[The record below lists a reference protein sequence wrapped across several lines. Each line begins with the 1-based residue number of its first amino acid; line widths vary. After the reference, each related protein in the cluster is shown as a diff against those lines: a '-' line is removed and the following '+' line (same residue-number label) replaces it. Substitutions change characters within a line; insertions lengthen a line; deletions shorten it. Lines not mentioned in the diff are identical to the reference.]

1 MCLFTE
7 ASSVNVT
14 STSLWLKRL
23 SLLTSSYKTGVTEWA
38 FVDYRLTL
46 SSLSAVK
53 AGTHKHRNRLDI
65 QIYSKRQA
73 SVPVAVGPG
82 LLEGSIF
89 GGGFA
94 GVGFAKVGFTGVG
107 ITGVG
112 IAGVGKSSSGETI
125 LMDK

>member
-46 SSLSAVK
+46 SSLSVVK
-53 AGTHKHRNRLDI
+53 VSTHKHQNRLDI
-65 QIYSKRQA
+65 QIYSKSQA

-112 IAGVGKSSSGETI
+112 IAGVGKSSSVEIEG
-125 LMDK
+125 